1 MPTLSQIMEKLR
13 MKGITKEI
21 LMTENKKFV
30 LRETDIFYKPDD
42 LVIKKVYRFEGA
54 SDPDDNVALYLVQD
68 KAGNK
73 AMIIDSYGADSNYEG
88 SEFDDFL
95 KAISTEDTGEDEYD
109 F

>member
-1 MPTLSQIMEKLR
+1 
-13 MKGITKEI
+13 MKGITREI

-30 LRETDIFYKPDD
+30 LRETDIFYEPHE
-42 LVIKKVYRFEGA
+42 LTVKKVYRFEGA

-73 AMIIDSYGADSNYEG
+73 AMIIDSYGANSNYEG
-88 SEFDDFL
+88 PEFDDFL
-95 KAISTEDTGEDEYD
+95 KNIPTEETENEEFD